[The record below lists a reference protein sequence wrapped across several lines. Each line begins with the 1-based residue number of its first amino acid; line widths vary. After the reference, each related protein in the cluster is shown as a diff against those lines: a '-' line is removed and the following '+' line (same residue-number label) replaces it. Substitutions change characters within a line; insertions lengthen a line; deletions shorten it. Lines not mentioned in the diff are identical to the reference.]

1 MLIEQWVYAQIFEVV
16 PMMLLLLL
24 ADLQSLL
31 KLLLLLS

>member
-31 KLLLLLS
+31 QLLLLLS